1 MLSEEVI
8 PYTILYFRCE
18 QNKQKEES
26 LHFVK
31 ENSKTLQ
38 TIGTGMCYHEIVIVL
53 NTEGAKEI

>member
-18 QNKQKEES
+18 QNKQKDES

-31 ENSKTLQ
+31 ENSKTRQ
-38 TIGTGMCYHEIVIVL
+38 TIGR
-53 NTEGAKEI
+53 